1 MKRVCFAIV
10 IQTLSFLAE
19 WIHREF
25 EIWITHIGAYFC
37 QLYKFITFAA
47 FIKYLL
53 LTLKT
58 VYSMQLYNT
67 LSAEE
72 RAALIDDAGKQRLT
86 LSFYAYAQIENPT
99 QFRNDLFLAWN
110 PLEVLGR
117 IYVAHEGINAQL
129 SLPADNFYEFKETIE
144 KYDFMKGIR
153 LNIAVEHDDYSFLKL
168 TIKVRDKIVADG
180 LNDATFDVTNIG
192 VHLKAREFNELLED
206 PNTVVVDMRNHYES
220 EIGYFNKAIRPDV
233 DTFRESLPI
242 IEDQLA
248 EHKSDK
254 KLLMYCTGGIRCE
267 KASAYFKHKGFENV
281 YQLEGGII
289 EYTRQ
294 VKAEGLE
301 SKFIG
306 KNFVFDHRLGERITD
321 DIVAQ
326 CHQCGKPCDNH
337 TNCANEGCH
346 LLFIQC
352 DECATAMEGCCSTQ
366 CVDIIHLPE
375 EAQKAIRRGIMNGN
389 KIFKKGKSEV
399 LTFKNSNNPAPVIKV
414 AGKVAAVRTPRIKK
428 TYIGKATHYFTKAGI
443 SQFAIEKEGLSTGDS
458 VLISGPTTG
467 EQYVT
472 LTDLYVNDTKTDKV
486 AAGEDCS
493 IKLPFRTRLSDKIY
507 KVDGENPEG

>member
-1 MKRVCFAIV
+1 
-10 IQTLSFLAE
+10 
-19 WIHREF
+19 
-25 EIWITHIGAYFC
+25 
-37 QLYKFITFAA
+37 
-47 FIKYLL
+47 
-53 LTLKT
+53 
-58 VYSMQLYNT
+58 MQLYNT

-72 RAALIDDAGKQRLT
+72 RTALIDDAGKQRLT

-129 SLPADNFYEFKETIE
+129 SLPADHFYEFKDTIE

-153 LNIAVEHDDYSFLKL
+153 LNVAVEQDDFSFLKL
-168 TIKVRDKIVADG
+168 TVKVRDKIVADG
-180 LNDATFDVTNIG
+180 LNDDTFDATNIG
-192 VHLKAREFNELLED
+192 IHLKAREFNELLED
-206 PNTVVVDMRNHYES
+206 PNTIVVDMRNHYES
-220 EIGYFNKAIRPDV
+220 EIGHFKKAIKPDV

-242 IEDQLA
+242 IEEQLS

-321 DIVAQ
+321 DIVSN
-326 CHQCGKPCDNH
+326 CHQCGKPCDVH

-352 DECATAMEGCCSTQ
+352 EACAAAMEGCCSSE
-366 CVDIIHLPE
+366 CVDVIHLPE
-375 EAQKAIRRGIMNGN
+375 DEQKAIRRGIKNGN
-389 KIFKKGKSEV
+389 KIFKKGKSDV
-399 LTFKNSNNPAPVIKV
+399 LTFKNTATASAVATEVLEKPKV
-414 AGKVAAVRTPRIKK
+414 TKMPKIKK
-428 TYIGKATHYFTKAGI
+428 TYLGKGIHFFPKASIG
-443 SQFAIEKEGLSTGDS
+443 QFLIEENQLNIGDKI
-458 VLISGPTTG
+458 LIKGPTTG
-467 EQYVT
+467 SQE
-472 LTDLYVNDTKTDKV
+472 LILEEMFVNDKV
-486 AAGEDCS
+486 SENAASGDYCS
-493 IKLPFRTRLSDKIY
+493 LKLPFRIRLSDKLY
-507 KVDGENPEG
+507 KLDA